1 MAGSLKK
8 AIIDKDLSQPSGLT
22 IDFDERML
30 YWSDAVR
37 EKIEKSTLT
46 GANREVTVVL
56 IYVLIVNFFYLIKSH
71 VLISAGSHLCNH
83 LPIRINCSR
92 KIHLLDRPTT
102 TRSIQS

>member
-46 GANREVTVVL
+46 GANREVRGNRL
-56 IYVLIVNFFYLIKSH
+56 NFMSSPVQGFLTNVPLFRYSY
-71 VLISAGSHLCNH
+71 
-83 LPIRINCSR
+83 R
-92 KIHLLDRPTT
+92 RPF
-102 TRSIQS
+102 TRSL

>member
-46 GANREVTVVL
+46 GANREVGWVFHSNATL
-56 IYVLIVNFFYLIKSH
+56 Q
-71 VLISAGSHLCNH
+71 
-83 LPIRINCSR
+83 RW
-92 KIHLLDRPTT
+92 
-102 TRSIQS
+102 

>member
-46 GANREVTVVL
+46 GANREVFGCCAFFIVKNYYFSIFNRVHFISIGSNL
-56 IYVLIVNFFYLIKSH
+56 GNYLSIRFNRPREIY
-71 VLISAGSHLCNH
+71 
-83 LPIRINCSR
+83 
-92 KIHLLDRPTT
+92 LLDRFTT
-102 TRSIQS
+102 TRRI